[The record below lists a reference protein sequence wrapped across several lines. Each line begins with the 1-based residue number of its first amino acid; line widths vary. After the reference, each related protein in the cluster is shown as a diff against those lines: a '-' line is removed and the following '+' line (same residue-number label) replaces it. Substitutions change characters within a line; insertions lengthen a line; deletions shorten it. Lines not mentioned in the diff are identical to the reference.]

1 MDMDLVKQGLFGIGL
16 DGNKIVQSLSEKQIS
31 KLKEILKNDKWKQY
45 DVLSFLSEVSAF
57 PNE

>member
-1 MDMDLVKQGLFGIGL
+1 MDLVKQGLFGIGL